1 MNKAEWDRIAPG
13 SGVVFAVLFVVAFL
27 LAGDSPALDS
37 SSEEIASYYDDDRG
51 RLLTAIVLFGLSMI
65 AFLWFLGSTVHTL
78 RVEADES
85 RLAATTLGAGV
96 VTSSLFGVILLMNA
110 GLAFQIAEDGD
121 AGVVAALYDISWV
134 TSTLLSFPVAALI
147 FAAGIGFMRSRLLP
161 VWFGW
166 ASAGAALALVAGGT
180 TWARNGFWAPD
191 GAYNAYITPI
201 IFVVWVVVLSVLV
214 LRRSVAAPEPVRQT

>member
-1 MNKAEWDRIAPG
+1 MNRAEWDRIAPG
-13 SGVVFAVLFVVAFL
+13 FGVVFAVLFVLGFL

-51 RLLTAIVLFGLSMI
+51 KLLTAIVLFGLSLI
-65 AFLWFLGSTVHTL
+65 AFLWFLGSIVHTL

-85 RLAATTLGAGV
+85 RLAPTALGAGV
-96 VTSSLFGVILLMNA
+96 VTTSLFGGILLLNA

-121 AGVVAALYDISWV
+121 AGVVAAVYDLSWV
-134 TSTLLSFPVAALI
+134 TSSLLSFPAAALVL
-147 FAAGIGFMRSRLLP
+147 AAGVGLMRGRLLP

-166 ASAGAALALVAGGT
+166 ASTVAALALVAGGT
-180 TWARNGFWAPD
+180 TWARDGFWAPD

-201 IFVVWVVVLSVLV
+201 IFVAWVVVLSVLL
-214 LRRSVAAPEPVRQT
+214 LRRPLAATPVGQT